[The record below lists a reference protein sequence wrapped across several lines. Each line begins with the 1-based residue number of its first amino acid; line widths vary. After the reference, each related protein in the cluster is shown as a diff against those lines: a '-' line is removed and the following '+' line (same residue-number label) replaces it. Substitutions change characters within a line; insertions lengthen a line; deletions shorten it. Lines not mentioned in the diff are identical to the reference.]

1 MNKNLLT
8 IASVSLLL
16 MLSACAPRP
25 QDEDVLAPPEN
36 DVEENVETEDND
48 GVVDTED
55 NDEVLETEKT
65 DTELQEEFVRE
76 TFATYNYEAPEYAA
90 WEVKEEG
97 PDKMA
102 VIIKEDVEGQNKPN
116 ISKVIYLWDGSK
128 ETAEVLHVEV
138 ENNNVYNGN

>member
-1 MNKNLLT
+1 MNKKLLT
-8 IASVSLLL
+8 IASFSLLL
-16 MLSACAPRP
+16 ILSACAPANK
-25 QDEDVLAPPEN
+25 DEDVVVPPES
-36 DVEENVETEDND
+36 DTEENVDLDETEGNKDL
-48 GVVDTED
+48 VES
-55 NDEVLETEKT
+55 EKT

-76 TFATYNYEAPEYAA
+76 TFATYDYEAPEYTA

-128 ETAEVLHVEV
+128 ETAQVLHVEV
-138 ENNNVYNGN
+138 ENKNVYKAN